1 MLAPLVYCIT
11 RVVANLSKLDCIYTC
26 HSIGNLKFVTA
37 VRCWRSD
44 WVEPHYLFNFPFA
57 AVGFNRMKYSPFFAT
72 RMAERR
78 RFHERHSD
86 LNSVARG
93 SQASRII
100 DRHIDGERDEAQT
113 YPVALSAI
121 RREQRHYIIRARMK
135 RGRAVDLLWPT
146 KDTKTGAEKDGS
158 FCCNVLFLFHGI
170 DPRSPYICATSSFSV
185 PRMVAP

>member
-1 MLAPLVYCIT
+1 
-11 RVVANLSKLDCIYTC
+11 
-26 HSIGNLKFVTA
+26 
-37 VRCWRSD
+37 
-44 WVEPHYLFNFPFA
+44 
-57 AVGFNRMKYSPFFAT
+57 
-72 RMAERR
+72 MAERR

-158 FCCNVLFLFHGI
+158 FCCNVFF
-170 DPRSPYICATSSFSV
+170 SFSWNRSAV
-185 PRMVAP
+185 ALYLRHFIIFGPRMVAP